1 MKLKFSA
8 VLAITYLLIPSQ
20 ALASGFTNYG
30 KIKIIHQRECSTDK
44 GFEVEFY
51 EDHSNP
57 DNCSNSRIID
67 VSCNHPAHNT
77 IVSISMVAFTTN
89 KKISYWVS
97 SCENGQAK
105 ATTAR
110 IHQAS
115 E

>member
-20 ALASGFTNYG
+20 ALASGFTG
-30 KIKIIHQRECSTDK
+30 FGEIKSLHQRECTTDK
-44 GFEVEFY
+44 GLEIQFY

-67 VSCNHPAHNT
+67 VSCSHPAYNT
-77 IVSISMVAFTTN
+77 IVSITMVAFTTN

-110 IHQAS
+110 ILHS
-115 E
+115 S

>member
-20 ALASGFTNYG
+20 ALASGFTG
-30 KIKIIHQRECSTDK
+30 FGEIKSLHQRECTTDK
-44 GFEVEFY
+44 GLEIQFY

-57 DNCSNSRIID
+57 DNCSNSKIID
-67 VSCNHPAHNT
+67 VSCSHPAYNT
-77 IVSISMVAFTTN
+77 IVSITMVAFTTN
-89 KKISYWVS
+89 KNINYWVS

>member
-20 ALASGFTNYG
+20 ALASGFTG
-30 KIKIIHQRECSTDK
+30 FGEIKSLHQRECTTDK
-44 GFEVEFY
+44 GLEIQFY

-67 VSCNHPAHNT
+67 VSCNHPAYNT

-110 IHQAS
+110 ILHS
-115 E
+115 S

>member
-20 ALASGFTNYG
+20 ALASGFTG
-30 KIKIIHQRECSTDK
+30 FGEIKSLHQRECTTDK
-44 GFEVEFY
+44 GLEIEFY

-67 VSCNHPAHNT
+67 VSCNHPAYNT
-77 IVSISMVAFTTN
+77 IVSITMVAFTTN

-110 IHQAS
+110 ILHS
-115 E
+115 S

>member
-8 VLAITYLLIPSQ
+8 VLAITYLLISSQ
-20 ALASGFTNYG
+20 ALASGFTG
-30 KIKIIHQRECSTDK
+30 FGEIKSLHQRECATDK
-44 GFEVEFY
+44 GLEIQFY

-67 VSCNHPAHNT
+67 VSCSHPAYNT
-77 IVSISMVAFTTN
+77 IVSITMVAFTTN

-110 IHQAS
+110 ILHS
-115 E
+115 S

>member
-20 ALASGFTNYG
+20 ALASGFTG
-30 KIKIIHQRECSTDK
+30 FGEIKSLHQRECTTDK
-44 GFEVEFY
+44 GLEIQFY

-67 VSCNHPAHNT
+67 VSCSHPAYNT

-110 IHQAS
+110 ILHS
-115 E
+115 S